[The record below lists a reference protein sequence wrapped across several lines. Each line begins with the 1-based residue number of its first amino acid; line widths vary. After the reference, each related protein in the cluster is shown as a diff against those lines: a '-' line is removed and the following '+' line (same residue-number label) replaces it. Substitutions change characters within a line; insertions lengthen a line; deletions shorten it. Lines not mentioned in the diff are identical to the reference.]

1 MCRTFQIGHPVCPSR
16 YEEYIKSIGMESKIF
31 FTEKVLYI
39 KYRNQKI
46 QYLGALRQAVKQFF
60 YTLSIYR

>member
-1 MCRTFQIGHPVCPSR
+1 
-16 YEEYIKSIGMESKIF
+16 MESKIF